1 MERKSKRDKTMKKRV
16 VLLVT
21 ALCGLMAFSS
31 CSFLT
36 PPGGQNS
43 SDVGTIPPNSSQ
55 AARYTV
61 TFKQDGQADIVREVN
76 AGEAVTDVPTPAGK
90 VGYTVTWDGDGDL
103 TNVTEDLI
111 VTAVATANKYQITYD
126 VNGGD
131 ALTANTQEVT
141 FDAVTTL
148 VTPTYDGYTFT
159 GWVYEKDGATL
170 PVVSETAWKIAE
182 DVTLVAQW
190 TKATTFYTVTFAQEG
205 YQAVQVQVEEGK
217 GVPADQIPVINEKT
231 GYTIVWDTTKDLT
244 NVTGNMTVNAVE
256 TANKYTITYNVNG
269 GDALTANTQE
279 VTYDADYTLVTPTY
293 DGYTFKGWKN
303 NGNAMAATGKWTIA
317 DNVTLVAEWEK
328 VIVYYTVTFKQAGV
342 TDVTVQ
348 VEEGTAVPADKIPTI
363 NAKTGYTVV
372 WDTTKD
378 LTNVTADMTVNAVET
393 ANTYTITYDV
403 NGGNA
408 LTSNTQE
415 VTYDA
420 AYTLATPTYDGYTF
434 TCWTYNGNV
443 VTSGAKWAIAD
454 NVTLVAQW
462 TALYSVTFVQEG
474 QPMQTFTVED
484 GDMFDKS
491 LIPNVVAKTGYTVN
505 WNAEDLA
512 KLDAPITGAVKVNA
526 VETANKYTITYNVNG
541 GDALTANTQ
550 EVTYDADY
558 TLVTP
563 TYDGYTF
570 KGWKNNG
577 NAMAATGKWTIAD
590 NVTLVAEWEKV
601 IVYYT
606 VTFKQAGV
614 TDVTVQVEEGTA
626 VPADK
631 IPTINAKT
639 GYTVVWDTTK
649 DLTNVTADMTVNAVE
664 TANTYTITYD
674 VNGGNALTSNTQEVT
689 YDAAYTLATP
699 TYDGY
704 TFTCWTYNGNV
715 VTSGEK
721 WTIADD
727 VTLVATWT
735 KETVYYTVTFVQEGQ
750 ENKVF
755 ERVEANTAFTNIPEV
770 VTQTGYVIA
779 WKAEDLAKLANVT
792 ENVVVTATVQAK
804 QYNVVLNADG
814 GTVGGAAST
823 QQSVTYGA
831 DYELAT
837 PTREGYEFKGW
848 TYNGQKVDT
857 KGTWA
862 IDAETIELKA
872 EWEKL
877 PDEDDNWTQN
887 Y

>member
-61 TFKQDGQADIVREVN
+61 TFKQDGQADVVREVN

-90 VGYTVTWDGDGDL
+90 VGYTVTWDVDGDL

-303 NGNAMAATGKWTIA
+303 NGNVMAATGKWTIA

-342 TDVTVQ
+342 ADVTVQ

-363 NAKTGYTVV
+363 NAKTGYTIV
-372 WDTTKD
+372 WDKTKD

-403 NGGNA
+403 NGG
-408 LTSNTQE
+408 
-415 VTYDA
+415 
-420 AYTLATPTYDGYTF
+420 
-434 TCWTYNGNV
+434 
-443 VTSGAKWAIAD
+443 
-454 NVTLVAQW
+454 
-462 TALYSVTFVQEG
+462 
-474 QPMQTFTVED
+474 
-484 GDMFDKS
+484 
-491 LIPNVVAKTGYTVN
+491 
-505 WNAEDLA
+505 
-512 KLDAPITGAVKVNA
+512 
-526 VETANKYTITYNVNG
+526 
-541 GDALTANTQ
+541 DALTA
-550 EVTYDADY
+550 
-558 TLVTP
+558 
-563 TYDGYTF
+563 
-570 KGWKNNG
+570 
-577 NAMAATGKWTIAD
+577 
-590 NVTLVAEWEKV
+590 
-601 IVYYT
+601 
-606 VTFKQAGV
+606 
-614 TDVTVQVEEGTA
+614 
-626 VPADK
+626 
-631 IPTINAKT
+631 
-639 GYTVVWDTTK
+639 
-649 DLTNVTADMTVNAVE
+649 
-664 TANTYTITYD
+664 
-674 VNGGNALTSNTQEVT
+674 NTQEVT

-848 TYNGQKVDT
+848 TYNGQKVDA